1 MKWKL
6 YLIAILTLIL
16 LAIQPASAGAIKK
29 FFLRVVLVPAT
40 VISAAGEL
48 ISMPTSYWL
57 DRLEEAYLQDDY
69 EGGEA
74 RQIYLHEYVILPG
87 FLNLR
92 DPYIKELVVDAA
104 VNHGPREA
112 IILLQR
118 AIGAPQDG
126 ELGLETLKLLGSF
139 EEANVWFKFMGQR
152 LRYYASIIAHY
163 GSQCVFAQGWLN
175 RCIDIL
181 SAHSAEMVLEAGGKT
196 TESITAL
203 GLAASFA
210 IWSKQLHPIEKAKAN
225 AYGTFLRAGGD
236 CLAAAAKFK

>member
-1 MKWKL
+1 MTGIDK
-6 YLIAILTLIL
+6 IIHDI
-16 LAIQPASAGAIKK
+16 IQ
-29 FFLRVVLVPAT
+29 R
-40 VISAAGEL
+40 
-48 ISMPTSYWL
+48 
-57 DRLEEAYLQDDY
+57 
-69 EGGEA
+69 EGGYSDRAGDKGGPTKYGITLSTLAAWRKCTVAIEDVQNLTEDEA

-152 LRYYASIIAHY
+152 LRYYASIIAHD